1 VELKTSIETA
11 RQHGER
17 LTSSA
22 ISNLQSNLY
31 QGLRKSIGLPTDP
44 PPPCMDEADAYFS
57 PNSIVRQVHSDLPSM
72 VIGGFASLLL
82 QMLHPLAMAGVA
94 QHSRYRQDPLGRME
108 RTAFFIGVTSFGSR
122 SDAESAIATVKAVH
136 ARVNGVSP
144 DGRPYSAND
153 PDLLT
158 WVHAAEVSS
167 FLAGAERYGTL
178 ALHDSDKD
186 HYLLEMSRIAYSLGA
201 EWVPTTRQE
210 LADYFVAIQ
219 PELEFTK
226 EARQARNFVL
236 RGVRRLPHE
245 LAAHITLVS
254 AAQALLPK
262 WAQRQLRIPRLE
274 ALDRVTVEPVAERFS
289 AALRWMS
296 MDPQPSG

>member
-1 VELKTSIETA
+1 MKTPIETA
-11 RQHGER
+11 RQRGDR
-17 LTSSA
+17 ATTSA
-22 ISNLQSNLY
+22 IAAIQANLN
-31 QGLRKSIGLPTDP
+31 QGLRKSIGLPQDP
-44 PPPCMDEADAYFS
+44 PPPCMDEELAYFS
-57 PNSIVRQVHSDLPSM
+57 PDSIVRSIHVDLPSM

-94 QHSRYRQDPLGRME
+94 QHSAYREDPLGRME
-108 RTAFFIGVTSFGSR
+108 RTAFFIGITSFGSR
-122 SDAESAIATVKAVH
+122 SDAEGAIARVRAVH
-136 ARVNGVSP
+136 NRVHGVSA

-153 PDLLT
+153 PDLIT

-167 FLAGAERYGTL
+167 FLAGAECYGTQPL
-178 ALHDSDKD
+178 SDADKD
-186 HYLLEMSRIAYSLGA
+186 SYLLAMSRIAYSLGA
-201 EWVPTTRQE
+201 TQVPTNRQE

-245 LAAHITLVS
+245 VAAHVTLVS

-262 WAQRQLRIPRLE
+262 WAQRQLHLPRIE
-274 ALDRVTVEPVAERFS
+274 FIDRISVEPVARKFS
-289 AALRWMS
+289 EALRWMS
-296 MDPQPSG
+296 MPPQA